1 MTANSIKKKTER
13 MAQIVRQTDIMKD
26 TNYDKFLSIEM
37 LDVDKVLIDCL

>member
-26 TNYDKFLSIEM
+26 TNYDKF
-37 LDVDKVLIDCL
+37 CQ

>member
-1 MTANSIKKKTER
+1 

-37 LDVDKVLIDCL
+37 LDVDKVLIDY